1 MLFGP
6 VLMMS
11 VLASDGGNSKLYG
24 TVVKFLQVKFDMR
37 CMFDLYF
44 ALKVRKRNKKK
55 RSTTLCRR
63 SFFFVPFTDFQSE
76 IKVKHATQTFDTS
89 IP

>member
-44 ALKVRKRNKKK
+44 ALKVRKRNKKND
-55 RSTTLCRR
+55 RRR
-63 SFFFVPFTDFQSE
+63 SVVGRFFCSVYGLSE
-76 IKVKHATQTFDTS
+76 RNKGQTCNAD
-89 IP
+89 I